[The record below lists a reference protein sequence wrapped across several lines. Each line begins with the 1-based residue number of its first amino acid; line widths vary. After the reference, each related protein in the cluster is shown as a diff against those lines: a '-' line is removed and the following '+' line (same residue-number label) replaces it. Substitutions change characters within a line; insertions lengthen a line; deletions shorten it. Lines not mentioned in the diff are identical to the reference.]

1 MESYTSNDSIGALVL
16 KFAKG
21 KISYIKQLIKSITS
35 TGCSESFFPVFQNFA
50 TFPSPVMESN
60 GYAENVQPIGLTVY

>member
-21 KISYIKQLIKSITS
+21 KISYIKQLIISITS
-35 TGCSESFFPVFQNFA
+35 TGCSERFFSSTSKFCNLSLA
-50 TFPSPVMESN
+50 SN
-60 GYAENVQPIGLTVY
+60 ASGYAENVQPKGLTVY